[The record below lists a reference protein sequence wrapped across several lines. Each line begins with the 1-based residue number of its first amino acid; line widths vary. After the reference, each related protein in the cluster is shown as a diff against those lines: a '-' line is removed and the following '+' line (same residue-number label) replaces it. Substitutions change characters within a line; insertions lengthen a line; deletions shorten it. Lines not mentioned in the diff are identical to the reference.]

1 VALWLDVDPH
11 SGVPLYVQLVEQVKR
26 ALEVGALRAGDS
38 LPTVRQLAGQL
49 TLAPNTIM
57 KAYNELQRLGLIES
71 RPGVGTV
78 VLPGAE
84 GALREEQL
92 AALFGRLRTLVTDA
106 SALGVPENELRA
118 RFEME
123 LQRRLAATVR

>member
-1 VALWLDVDPH
+1 MALWLDVDPH